1 MKTFRLTVSSPNG
14 NAFDGE
20 VVALTVRGVE
30 GELAVMAGHIPFV
43 TPVVACDCKLMLAD
57 DTDRL
62 AHTEGGLLSVAHDR
76 VTLLS
81 GSFVWIE

>member
-1 MKTFRLTVSSPNG
+1 MKTFHLTVSSPDG
-14 NAFDGE
+14 HLFDGD
-20 VVALTVRGVE
+20 VVALSVRGAE

-43 TPVVACDCKLMLAD
+43 TPVVECDCKLMLAD

-62 AHTEGGLLSVAHDR
+62 AHTSGGLLSVAQDR

-81 GSFVWIE
+81 GSFRWVE